1 MMRGLLLIAL
11 LAAGGVP
18 FGSARASTMQK
29 ACEAPDDV
37 AGVITPLPHV
47 AAVLKPGSTI
57 NILAIGSA
65 SLFGPEASLAPGTI
79 TNQSLAGAPATTVPS
94 VHVMTTAPTES
105 AFPQQMARD
114 LETAVPGMK
123 VRIVARGGRGLSAAD
138 QLELLSE
145 TMSQGKFD
153 LVIWQTGTVEAVRNL
168 PPSEF
173 AQTLAKGAAQA
184 EEAGADLV
192 LIDPQYSRFLQT
204 NSNIEP
210 YEQAFQQLG
219 SIPGVL
225 LFHRFDL
232 MRSWANERQID
243 LERTAKP
250 DRKHAVELLH
260 ACLGAHLARI
270 IVSAAR
276 SQ

>member
-11 LAAGGVP
+11 LAAGGAP
-18 FGSARASTMQK
+18 FGSAGASTMQK

-37 AGVITPLPHV
+37 VGVVTPLPHV

-65 SLFGPEASLAPGTI
+65 SLFGPEASLAPGTL
-79 TNQSLAGAPATTVPS
+79 TNQLVTGA
-94 VHVMTTAPTES
+94 APTPPPSAQVITATPTET
-105 AFPQQMARD
+105 AFPQQMAKE
-114 LETAVPGMK
+114 LETAVPGLK
-123 VRIVARGGRGLSAAD
+123 VRIVVRGGRGLSATD
-138 QLELLSE
+138 QLQLLSE
-145 TMSQGKFD
+145 ALSHDKFD

-168 PPSEF
+168 PPSDF
-173 AQTLAKGAAQA
+173 AQTLAKGATQA

-192 LIDPQYSRFLQT
+192 LIDPQFSRFLQT

-232 MRSWANERQID
+232 MRSWANDRQID
-243 LERTAKP
+243 LERTPKP
-250 DRKHAVELLH
+250 DRRHAVELLH
-260 ACLGAHLARI
+260 ACLGAQLSRM
-270 IVSAAR
+270 IVGAAH
-276 SQ
+276 S